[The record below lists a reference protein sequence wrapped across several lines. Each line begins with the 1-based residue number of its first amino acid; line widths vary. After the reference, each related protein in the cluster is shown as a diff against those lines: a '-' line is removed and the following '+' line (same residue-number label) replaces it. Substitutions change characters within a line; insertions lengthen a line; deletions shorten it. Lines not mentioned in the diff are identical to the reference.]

1 MYCGIVK
8 YEEWVFWLVKSRWID
23 DNEIRL
29 AELTSASRFSR
40 YFEQVEESLLQL
52 LACACG

>member
-8 YEEWVFWLVKSRWID
+8 YEEWVFWLITSRWID
-23 DNEIRL
+23 DNKIKL
-29 AELTSASRFSR
+29 AELSSASRFSR